1 MITDA
6 KPLLWATAL
15 VLALAAG
22 AAGVVSVVD
31 PRISIE
37 MYGAFLAGA
46 ALLWVNL
53 TVGAAIVESL
63 TDAMARGGN
72 PALGGFALLV
82 KTGFLFVCF
91 LGFGQL
97 LGMVPVVLGAMAT
110 VGSFGVAIVTVPI
123 LAPTVMEKTA

>member
-6 KPLLWATAL
+6 KPLLWATAPVL
-15 VLALAAG
+15 VLVACV
-22 AAGVVSVVD
+22 AGVVSVVD
-31 PRISIE
+31 PRISIA

-53 TVGAAIVESL
+53 ALGAALVESVTSVL
-63 TDAMARGGN
+63 ARGGN
-72 PALGGFALLV
+72 PSLGAAALMV

-91 LGFGQL
+91 LGLGQL
-97 LGMVPVVLGAMAT
+97 LGMLPVVLGAMAT

-123 LAPTVMEKTA
+123 LAPTVMETA